1 MRSIRRARHTCW
13 AAEKVAAAIARWAV
27 AAVHPPAS
35 QRPPLDRSHRMGT
48 VEKGRPRSEMSQCEV
63 RVQAWRMAKARTFS
77 R

>member
-27 AAVHPPAS
+27 AAAHPPAS

-48 VEKGRPRSEMSQCEV
+48 VEKGRLRVRLSQCEV
-63 RVQAWRMAKARTFS
+63 RVQA
-77 R
+77 